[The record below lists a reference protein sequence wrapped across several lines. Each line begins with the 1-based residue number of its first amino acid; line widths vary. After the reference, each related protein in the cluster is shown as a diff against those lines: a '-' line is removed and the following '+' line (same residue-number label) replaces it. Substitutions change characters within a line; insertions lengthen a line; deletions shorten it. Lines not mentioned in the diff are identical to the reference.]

1 MKQVDVVPRIEF
13 SCRVRK
19 SPFFDATRRYG
30 CKAYSIYNHMYI
42 PMYYE
47 DPVADY
53 WQLVKNVTLWDVAC
67 ERQVEIT
74 GPDAFEFTQYLTPR
88 NLSKCKTG
96 QCKYA
101 PLVADDGGIISD
113 PVLLRLGENHF
124 WLSVADRDV
133 LLWARGVM
141 LNSGMDVTIKEP
153 DVSPLAVQG
162 PNSTAVMVV
171 LFGDWIKKLRYFW
184 FRETVL
190 NGIPLVVA
198 RSGWSKQGGYEL
210 YLRDGSFGDELWEMV
225 MDAGKPYNIAPAA
238 PSGIERIESGLLNYG
253 SDMTIENNPFE
264 VGLGKFVDLEQEADF
279 IGKEA
284 LRRIKAEGIK
294 QKLVGIEIHG
304 EKLPG
309 NEHYWPVRYEGKP
322 SGVVTSSTYS
332 PRLEKNIALAMV
344 LIANTELG
352 TSLTVETPW
361 GSATSTVVPIP
372 FIDWR
377 ASVNSISP
385 YF

>member
-53 WQLVKNVTLWDVAC
+53 WRLVKNVTLWDVAC

-162 PNSTAVMVV
+162 PNSTAVMFD
-171 LFGDWIKKLRYFW
+171 LFGDWIMRLRYFW

-309 NEHYWPVRYEGKP
+309 NEHYWPVLYAGKP

-344 LIANTELG
+344 LIANAELG
-352 TSLTVETPW
+352 TNLTVETPW
-361 GSATSTVVPIP
+361 GSAASTVVPIP

>member
-53 WQLVKNVTLWDVAC
+53 WRLVKNVTLWDVAC

-88 NLSKCKTG
+88 NLSTCKTG

-113 PVLLRLGENHF
+113 AVLLRLGENHF

-153 DVSPLAVQG
+153 DVAPLAVQG
-162 PNSTAVMVV
+162 PNSIIAMAD
-171 LFGDWIKKLRYFW
+171 LFGHWIKRLRYFW

-210 YLRDGSFGDELWEMV
+210 YLRDGSFGDELWETV

-253 SDMTIENNPFE
+253 SDMTMENNPFE

-309 NEHYWPVRYEGKP
+309 NEHYWPVQYEEKP
-322 SGVVTSSTYS
+322 GGVVTSSTYS

-344 LIANTELG
+344 PISNSELG
-352 TSLTVETPW
+352 MNLKVETPW
-361 GSATSTVVPIP
+361 GSAASTVVPIP

-377 ASVNSISP
+377 ASVNSMSP